1 MSLTHGW
8 IPVVAQA
15 VSTATLL
22 AAISWRSR
30 RWLLASVPLGLIAGL
45 ALAAATHW
53 YIKDQG
59 LAEDRAPVAL
69 WVWIGATGL
78 AAAVTALGWRG
89 ARWWRRGVSVV
100 AVPMCALS
108 TLLVLNSWVGYVPT
122 VGSAWDRIT
131 GRPLPGLID
140 RERVAALQHQGASPD
155 WNTIVKVHTPDDA
168 SGFTHRDELVI
179 LPPAWYA
186 STPPP
191 RLPVVMMIGGEFGQ
205 PADWLYAGNAQQ
217 TIDDF
222 AAGHGGNAP
231 VLVFPDYSGAFSND
245 TECVNGTRGNAADH
259 LTKDVVPYMISNFG
273 VSADPAD
280 WGVVGWSSGGTCA
293 LTLAVT
299 HPELFGAF
307 VDIDG
312 QLGPNAGTKLQT
324 IARLFD
330 GDADAWAAFDPRT
343 VIVNHGLYEDMSA
356 WFSVSVDTPTVY
368 RAPAAI
374 EPPVPSDPLAAETSE
389 DHAAV
394 ANELCELASEHGI
407 ECVVVPNPGNH
418 DFSSAAAGFAAALPW
433 LAGRIHVPEVQPIP
447 MPGASAPR

>member
-1 MSLTHGW
+1 MSLTQGW

-15 VSTATLL
+15 VSAAVLL
-22 AAISWRSR
+22 AAICWRSR
-30 RWLLASVPLGLIAGL
+30 RWLLVSVPVGLVTGV

-59 LAEDRAPVAL
+59 LAEDRPPVAL

-78 AAAVTALGWRG
+78 AVAVTLLGWRG

-108 TLLVLNSWVGYVPT
+108 TLLVLNTWVGYVPT
-122 VGSAWDRIT
+122 VGSAWGRMT
-131 GRPLPGLID
+131 GRPLPGMID
-140 RERVAALQHQGASPD
+140 RAGVAALHAHGASPD
-155 WNTIVKVHTPDDA
+155 WKTIVKVHTPDDA
-168 SGFTHRDELVI
+168 SGFAHRDEMVI

-217 TIDDF
+217 TFDNF

-259 LTKDVVPYMISNFG
+259 LTKDVVPYMIANFG

-280 WGVVGWSSGGTCA
+280 WAVVGWSSGGTCA

-299 HPELFGAF
+299 HPDLFGSF

-312 QLGPNAGTKLQT
+312 QFGPNAGTKQQT
-324 IARLFD
+324 IARLFG
-330 GDADAWAAFDPRT
+330 GDVDAWAAFDPRT
-343 VIVNHGLYEDMSA
+343 VVVNHGLYKDMSA
-356 WFSVSVDTPTVY
+356 WFSVSADTPAVY
-368 RAPAAI
+368 RAPADTL
-374 EPPVPSDPLAAETSE
+374 PAAPADATGGTNSE
-389 DHAAV
+389 DHAVV
-394 ANELCELASEHGI
+394 ANQLCELASGYGI
-407 ECVVVPNPGNH
+407 ECAVVPNPGNH
-418 DFSSAAAGFAAALPW
+418 DFSSAASGFAAALPW
-433 LAGRIHVPEVQPIP
+433 LAGRVHTPEVSPIP
-447 MPGASAPR
+447 MPGAPGQR

>member
-15 VSTATLL
+15 VSTAVLL
-22 AAISWRSR
+22 AAICWRSR
-30 RWLLASVPLGLIAGL
+30 RWLLVSVPLGLTAGL

-89 ARWWRRGVSVV
+89 ARWWRRGVSLV
-100 AVPMCALS
+100 AVPMCVLSAL
-108 TLLVLNSWVGYVPT
+108 LILNSWIGYVPT
-122 VGSAWDRIT
+122 VGSAWARATD
-131 GRPLPGLID
+131 RPLPGLID
-140 RERVAALQHQGASPD
+140 RAGVAALQRQGAAPD
-155 WNTIVKVHTPDDA
+155 WKTIVKVHIPDDA
-168 SGFTHRDELVI
+168 SGFAHRDELVI

-186 STPPP
+186 SVPPP

-205 PADWLYAGNAQQ
+205 PADWLYPGNAQQ
-217 TIDDF
+217 TINDF
-222 AAGHGGNAP
+222 AAAHGGNAP

-259 LTKDVVPYMISNFG
+259 LTKDVVPYMIANFG

-299 HPELFGAF
+299 HPELFGAL

-312 QLGPNAGTKLQT
+312 QFGPNAGTKQQT
-324 IARLFD
+324 IARLFG

-343 VIVNHGLYEDMSA
+343 VIVNHGLYKDMSA

-368 RAPAAI
+368 RLPADT
-374 EPPVPSDPLAAETSE
+374 EPTVPSDPTAAETSE

-394 ANELCELASEHGI
+394 ANQLCELASAHGI
-407 ECVVVPNPGNH
+407 ECAVVPNPGNH
-418 DFSSAAAGFAAALPW
+418 DFSSAASGFAAALPW
-433 LAGRIHVPEVQPIP
+433 LAGRVHTPELQPTP
-447 MPGASAPR
+447 MPGAPAQR